1 MRRILLT
8 DRTNLFLV
16 DIPMSRVK
24 FNVNSEY
31 AYLQNF
37 KILQSTLSGRA
48 TTRWCGAILTDP
60 E

>member
-1 MRRILLT
+1 MDLADGSNQLL
-8 DRTNLFLV
+8 LV

-37 KILQSTLSGRA
+37 KILQSMLSGRA
-48 TTRWCGAILTDP
+48 TVCWCGAILTDP